1 MKIESI
7 AVCRFNG
14 DTAEPVLLDIAHNMA
29 EYGFFQKGPAK
40 EFLNFATRTLA
51 KRLAGEEEGGGA
63 AAVVCARMLPLRC
76 RRPSLLLLC
85 DVADAAAAAGAFLA
99 TSRRKFCSRARRRS
113 RHALRRVPRQAV
125 LCGRPRRGACAR
137 ACARRPPGARS
148 P

>member
-51 KRLAGEEEGGGA
+51 KRLAGEEDGGA
-63 AAVVCARMLPLRC
+63 AAVVCARVPPPPLS
-76 RRPSLLLLC
+76 PP
-85 DVADAAAAAGAFLA
+85 VAAAVV
-99 TSRRKFCSRARRRS
+99 RRR
-113 RHALRRVPRQAV
+113 
-125 LCGRPRRGACAR
+125 
-137 ACARRPPGARS
+137 
-148 P
+148 

>member
-51 KRLAGEEEGGGA
+51 KRLAGEEPSPS
-63 AAVVCARMLPLRC
+63 LPLTPAAC
-76 RRPSLLLLC
+76 RR
-85 DVADAAAAAGAFLA
+85 
-99 TSRRKFCSRARRRS
+99 
-113 RHALRRVPRQAV
+113 
-125 LCGRPRRGACAR
+125 
-137 ACARRPPGARS
+137 
-148 P
+148 

>member
-51 KRLAGEEEGGGA
+51 KRLAGEEPSPS
-63 AAVVCARMLPLRC
+63 LPLTPAATTAGSNRTNC
-76 RRPSLLLLC
+76 R
-85 DVADAAAAAGAFLA
+85 G
-99 TSRRKFCSRARRRS
+99 RRR
-113 RHALRRVPRQAV
+113 
-125 LCGRPRRGACAR
+125 
-137 ACARRPPGARS
+137 
-148 P
+148 